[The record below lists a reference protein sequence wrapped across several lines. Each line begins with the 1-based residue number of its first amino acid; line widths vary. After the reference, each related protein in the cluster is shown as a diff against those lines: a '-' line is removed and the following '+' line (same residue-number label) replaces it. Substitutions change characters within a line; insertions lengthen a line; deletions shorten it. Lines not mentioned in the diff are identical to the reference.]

1 MARTWPSA
9 RFWRRVA
16 IATVTLIVAMMTIL
30 RLFAMT
36 PMARDMVESRLEAI
50 TVRGQTFEL
59 EGLKGDLLGRLSV
72 DRLNVRDADGIWLT
86 ADDIALNWSPLAYL
100 SQHLKIK
107 DISAK
112 ELIFLRRPL
121 LAPSSG
127 GGTGPERITLEALE
141 IATVSL
147 EDGVAGPAQS
157 YALTARLETQRPT
170 GGFEIHLL
178 PRTQDGDRIQ
188 ASLDWGGDIPLRGRM
203 EISGAPNGLIA
214 TLVQSR
220 AGEPVPPL

>member
-1 MARTWPSA
+1 MARAWPSA

-16 IATVTLIVAMMTIL
+16 IATVTLIVAMMMIL
-30 RLFAMT
+30 RFFAMT
-36 PMARDMVESRLEAI
+36 PMARDMVESRLEAM

-86 ADDIALNWSPLAYL
+86 ADDIALNWAPLAYL

-112 ELIFLRRPL
+112 ELTFVRRPL

-127 GGTGPERITLEALE
+127 GGTGPEQITLEALE
-141 IATVSL
+141 VATVSL
-147 EDGVAGPAQS
+147 ADGVAGPTQS
-157 YALTARLETQRPT
+157 YALTVRLESQRQAF
-170 GGFEIHLL
+170 GF
-178 PRTQDGDRIQ
+178 
-188 ASLDWGGDIPLRGRM
+188 
-203 EISGAPNGLIA
+203 
-214 TLVQSR
+214 
-220 AGEPVPPL
+220 